1 MDNRDTRNRP
11 TGDSQMLLD
20 SGVTNALKKLSK
32 SIENFIRQQR
42 TIKIILNKIIITV

>member
-1 MDNRDTRNRP
+1 
-11 TGDSQMLLD
+11 MLLD
-20 SGVTNALKKLSK
+20 SDVTIALKTLSK